1 VAVVAGAGSATS
13 QQLVGHHQTSVG
25 EGEKCHRPAVWASGH
40 LQPGFFYRPK
50 VADIS
55 EISFLSPGSDKI

>member
-1 VAVVAGAGSATS
+1 MTNFPIGFILIETLPGAEAAFK
-13 QQLVGHHQTSVG
+13 LVSEAHQ
-25 EGEKCHRPAVWASGH
+25 
-40 LQPGFFYRPK
+40 GFFYRPK